1 MRGVLAEVPCL
12 VIGLAML
19 AAPAKPASCQEK
31 GDWKSL
37 KHDAKRAEINAMA
50 DEALNELLNKSGKA
64 KQLYGKS
71 YGWAVFDNMKITVG
85 FSGGGGN
92 GVAVAKGSGTRTYMQ
107 MGTVGVS
114 IGIGA
119 KKYQVVFLFENAQT
133 FTQFVEKG
141 WQADA
146 TASAVAGTAGA
157 EGQAGFSNGMAS
169 YVLTDKGLM
178 AAADLSGTKYFKNK
192 KLNK

>member
-1 MRGVLAEVPCL
+1 MKRSIIMVFCLA
-12 VIGLAML
+12 L
-19 AAPAKPASCQEK
+19 AAALVGVPAAPSFGQEK
-31 GDWKSL
+31 GDWESMK
-37 KHDAKRAEINAMA
+37 KDAKRAELNATA
-50 DEALNELLNKSGKA
+50 DEALKELLGQSDKA

-85 FSGGGGN
+85 LSGGGGN
-92 GVAVAKGSGTRTYMQ
+92 GVAVAKGSGKRTYMK

-119 KKYQVVFLFENAQT
+119 KKYQVVFLFEDEGT
-133 FTQFVEKG
+133 FAKFVDKG

-157 EGQAGFSNGMAS
+157 EGQTGFSNGMAS

-192 KLNK
+192 KLN

>member
-1 MRGVLAEVPCL
+1 MKHSLITVFCFALALALVGVP
-12 VIGLAML
+12 
-19 AAPAKPASCQEK
+19 AAPSFAQEK
-31 GDWKSL
+31 GDWETMK
-37 KHDAKRAEINAMA
+37 KDAKRAEIDAMA
-50 DEALNELLNKSGKA
+50 DQALNELLSSSEKA

-71 YGWAVFDNMKITVG
+71 YGWAVFDNMKITIG
-85 FSGGGGN
+85 FSGGGGS
-92 GVAVAKGSGTRTYMQ
+92 GVAVAKGSGKRTYMQ

-119 KKYQVVFLFENAQT
+119 KKYQVVFLFENEGT
-133 FTQFVEKG
+133 FSRFVDKG

-157 EGQAGFSNGMAS
+157 EGQSGFSNGMAT

-178 AAADLSGTKYFKNK
+178 AAADLSGTKYFRNK
-192 KLNK
+192 KLN

>member
-1 MRGVLAEVPCL
+1 MKRSIIMVFCLA
-12 VIGLAML
+12 L
-19 AAPAKPASCQEK
+19 AAAFVGVPAAPSFGQEK
-31 GDWKSL
+31 GDWESMK
-37 KHDAKRAEINAMA
+37 KDAKRAELNATA
-50 DEALNELLNKSGKA
+50 DEALKELLGQSDKA

-85 FSGGGGN
+85 LSGGGGN
-92 GVAVAKGSGTRTYMQ
+92 GVAVAKGSGKRTYMK

-119 KKYQVVFLFENAQT
+119 KKYQVVFLFEDEGT
-133 FTQFVEKG
+133 FAKFVDKG

-157 EGQAGFSNGMAS
+157 EGQTGFSNGMAS

-192 KLNK
+192 KLN